1 MWDVPFS
8 CSPLCLAHLFSE
20 KCVPGYRSLTSC
32 LGTTPFCQGFGLEGG
47 CPAFP
52 RLPSWPSSP
61 AGIPLAPLQ
70 PPPTRGAFTCLSR
83 WGGRFS
89 EQPGPA
95 GGQDPAGAG
104 GPGAC
109 GGGAGGRGPR
119 LSGPLRPRAGRRGRR
134 VAGSGRPSR
143 SVAAAAGPLG
153 ARAERRSHGVS
164 SPLRLRTAP
173 LPFPPPG
180 LRLLAPRTELPAPP
194 RSPARTSGAW
204 DADVA
209 TLERGT

>member
-104 GPGAC
+104 GAGGVRGWGWGARAPVVGSLAAAGGEARAA
-109 GGGAGGRGPR
+109 GGGFRAP
-119 LSGPLRPRAGRRGRR
+119 LSQRRCGRR
-134 VAGSGRPSR
+134 APGRPGGAAFSR
-143 SVAAAAGPLG
+143 SVLPSPAPH
-153 ARAERRSHGVS
+153 RP
-164 SPLRLRTAP
+164 SPLP
-173 LPFPPPG
+173 SS
-180 LRLLAPRTELPAPP
+180 
-194 RSPARTSGAW
+194 RSAASSTSH
-204 DADVA
+204 
-209 TLERGT
+209 